1 MSRSVQILRGTAALP
16 PDLEEQFV
24 RIHGREMTAQ
34 ERVFFGLS
42 FRKHKSKREQTTVD
56 HRQEQRVA

>member
-1 MSRSVQILRGTAALP
+1 
-16 PDLEEQFV
+16 
-24 RIHGREMTAQ
+24 MTAQ